1 MIKIAY
7 VGMSQNYDQ
16 PGDRRRFFGF
26 SKYKKI
32 KVENYNPNKEYDL
45 IVLSQKADLSYFVKK
60 KFKNTKII
68 FDFVDAYLHEPVSLK
83 TIFRGFIKYVTGQN
97 KYLNLNYRKLIKSMC
112 KKANH
117 IICTTKKQKEKIKK
131 YNKNVT
137 IILDAHEQ
145 DTTYKN
151 NFNSKYFLKKK
162 KIDLFWEGQGGNIT
176 SLGAIKNFLK
186 FYLDRNIIN
195 LNIVSDKRFT
205 KISGTN
211 IKINT
216 KKILIQLLETD
227 KNIFFYNWNTSNLNK
242 ISKKC
247 DLGIIPI
254 DNFKSGMYAH
264 KPANKLHLMWRLG
277 LPTLVSPS
285 PANKDSVLK
294 SKINLL
300 CYNEK
305 SWFKI
310 FEKYRSNKNQIILDK
325 KKIYKHLK
333 KNYSD
338 SQIYKT
344 WNNVYAKVLNN
355 FYNC

>member
-7 VGMSQNYDQ
+7 VGMSPNYDE

-26 SKYKKI
+26 SKHKKI
-32 KVENYNPNKEYDL
+32 QVENYNPNKEYDL

-60 KFKNTKII
+60 NFNNTKII
-68 FDFVDAYLHEPVSLK
+68 FDFVDAYLHEEASFK
-83 TIFRGFIKYVTGQN
+83 TIFRGVVKYITGQN
-97 KYLNLNYRKLIKSMC
+97 KYLNFNYRKLIKNIC
-112 KKANH
+112 RKADH
-117 IICTTKKQKEKIKK
+117 IICTTKAQKKKIKK

-137 IILDAHEQ
+137 IILDAHEE

-151 NFNSKYFLKKK
+151 NFNSKFFLNKK

-176 SLGAIKNFLK
+176 SLSAIKNFLK
-186 FYLDRNIIN
+186 FYLDKDVIN
-195 LNIVSDKRFT
+195 LNIVSDKKFT

-211 IKINT
+211 IKGNT
-216 KKILIQLLETD
+216 KKLLTKLLGTD
-227 KNIFFYNWNTSNLNK
+227 KNIFFYNWSITNLNK

-254 DNFKSGMYAH
+254 DNYKSGMYAH

-285 PANKDSVLK
+285 PANKDSILK

-310 FEKYRSNKNQIILDK
+310 FEKYRLNRNQIISDK
-325 KKIYKHLK
+325 KNI
-333 KNYSD
+333 
-338 SQIYKT
+338 
-344 WNNVYAKVLNN
+344 
-355 FYNC
+355 